1 VSLAAQAELL
11 GITVS
16 GLVYVVVLAP
26 TDHPQGLQ
34 AWTNMGEH
42 YISPVLTVLG
52 RLLFGPRPRITAAVV
67 GRALLWPV
75 AWIGYAVALRNLA
88 LVVLVA
94 LVFLLAFWLV
104 DRKPPATWRPWSP
117 HHRRPR
123 RLNPEQAA
131 SADRP
136 T

>member
-1 VSLAAQAELL
+1 LL

-16 GLVYVVVLAP
+16 GLVYVVVLAL

-52 RLLFGPRPRITAAVV
+52 WLLFGPRPRITAAVV

-75 AWIGYAVALRNLA
+75 AWFGYTLAHGAARGWYPYDFLDVSTLGYAVALWNLA

-94 LVFLLAFWLV
+94 LVFLVAFWLV
-104 DRKPPATWRPWSP
+104 DRKPPATWRP
-117 HHRRPR
+117 
-123 RLNPEQAA
+123 
-131 SADRP
+131 
-136 T
+136 